1 MWFFW
6 DITSLFWTILLEGWS
21 SSLGGWLLHH
31 SGPVLKLRRN
41 AKQTLSFRF
50 RATIKIKVATTPI
63 VWITDNSILVYFL
76 VFMVLVSNHNV
87 THLGPQA
94 FHLLPPVTWTIF
106 SWLSEEPFVFA
117 PSTSK
122 HTCTPPCRTLSCLQK
137 ALLPRIVPVTM
148 K

>member
-1 MWFFW
+1 M
-6 DITSLFWTILLEGWS
+6 LLESWP
-21 SSLGGWLLHH
+21 SSLDGWLLHH
-31 SGPVLKLRRN
+31 SSPLLKLRRN

-63 VWITDNSILVYFL
+63 VWITDNSIPVYFL

-94 FHLLPPVTWTIF
+94 FHLLPPVTWIGLIF
-106 SWLSEEPFVFA
+106 HGFQKSHLYLLPPPQSALAHLPVEPSVVY
-117 PSTSK
+117 K
-122 HTCTPPCRTLSCLQK
+122 RLSCQ
-137 ALLPRIVPVTM
+137 VTM